1 MSFVYYRLPGDELY
15 HYAESSQTHI
25 VTELGERGFVVAPF
39 VSNASTPAILIPIDD
54 VQSGRWEVNACRQ
67 SVEMNRVQFETD
79 TSEEAAALSPDESY
93 RTAFEKFHDDVSK
106 GNFRKLVLSRSKTIK
121 LDEAVDPKELFFNA
135 CAAYPSL
142 MVMLYSTPYTGTW
155 LSATPEILLESEG
168 THYHT
173 VALAGT
179 MRTDGKLRDRDY
191 ELKGWSD
198 KNREEQNVVERFI
211 VDTVSKF
218 SDLVDI
224 DGPYTSPAGALI
236 HLKTDIYFKT
246 DCGKLDEIVK
256 ALHPTPAVCGL
267 PRKEAKAF
275 ILNNEGGNR
284 HYYSGFAGPV
294 GIDGETRLFVQLRC
308 MELSDDG
315 KSVTLYAGGGIM
327 PESDCLSEFLE
338 TEHKMETICT
348 AIRKTSTY

>member
-1 MSFVYYRLPGDELY
+1 MAQVYYRLPGDELY
-15 HYAESSQTHI
+15 HYAESSQAH
-25 VTELGERGFVVAPF
+25 VVSELGERGFVIAPF
-39 VSNASTPAILIPIDD
+39 ASDASTPAVMIPLDD
-54 VQSGRWEVNACRQ
+54 VKSGRWEEKARL
-67 SVEMNRVQFETD
+67 EP
-79 TSEEAAALSPDESY
+79 LSDGTIRIPDDSY
-93 RTAFEKFHDDVSK
+93 RTAFEKFHDNVSK
-106 GNFRKLVLSRSKTIK
+106 GNFRKLVLSRNKTIK
-121 LDEAVDPKELFFNA
+121 LDEAVNPKELFFNA

-155 LSATPEILLESEG
+155 LSATPEILLESDGEN
-168 THYHT
+168 YHT

-179 MRTDGKLRDRDY
+179 MRADQ
-191 ELKGWSD
+191 EFQGWSD
-198 KNREEQNVVERFI
+198 KNRDEQKVVERFI

-218 SDLVDI
+218 SDNVDT

-267 PRKEAKAF
+267 PRKEAKEF
-275 ILNNEGGNR
+275 ILTNEGCNR
-284 HYYSGFAGPV
+284 RYYSGFAGPV
-294 GIDGETRLFVQLRC
+294 GVDGETRLFVQLRC

-348 AIRKTSTY
+348 VIRKM